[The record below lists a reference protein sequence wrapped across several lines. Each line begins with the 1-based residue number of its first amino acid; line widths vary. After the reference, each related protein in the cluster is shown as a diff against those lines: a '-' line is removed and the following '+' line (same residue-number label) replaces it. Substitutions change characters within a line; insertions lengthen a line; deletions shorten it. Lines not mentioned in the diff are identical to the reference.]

1 MSDEQI
7 KTIRILLDRMD
18 RGALLDAEREL
29 LRTLVLQVIEPAE
42 GVCTCAR
49 DTMCASCSGLD
60 G

>member
-42 GVCTCAR
+42 GACTCTR
-49 DTMCASCSGLD
+49 DTMCPSCSGLD